1 VVGNLVRRRTRQEA
15 LGAGHALLLTT
26 IRSAPALTFAV
37 PVIDLHCHVLSGI
50 DDGPATIDGSVA
62 LARAAAADGT
72 RLLVATPH
80 VNSRYPNEPEP
91 IARGVEE
98 LNMRLAAEG
107 IALEVR
113 SGAELAMT
121 RLVEMQATQIQR
133 FALGGGEWLLVECP
147 LSSASTGFDILVL
160 DLQRRGHRVLLAHPE
175 RCPAFHREP
184 HMLGSLVSA
193 GALTSIT
200 AGALVGRFGGEVR
213 RFALRLVRDGMA
225 HSVASD
231 AHDPVRRPPTM
242 KVDLEAAE
250 LGPLAHWLT
259 EAVPSAI
266 LEGHEIPPQPSVV
279 IPAVEQAS
287 RSRWHLPHR

>member
-1 VVGNLVRRRTRQEA
+1 
-15 LGAGHALLLTT
+15 
-26 IRSAPALTFAV
+26 
-37 PVIDLHCHVLSGI
+37 VIDLHCHVLPGI
-50 DDGPATIDGSVA
+50 DDGPATIEGSVA

-72 RLLVATPH
+72 RVLVGTPH
-80 VNSRYPNEPEP
+80 VSSRYRNDPES
-91 IARGVEE
+91 IARGVEQ

-107 IALEVR
+107 VALEIR
-113 SGAELAMT
+113 GGAELAMT

-147 LSSASTGFDILVL
+147 LSSAATGFEILVL
-160 DLQRRGHRVLLAHPE
+160 ELQRRGHRILLAHPE

-184 HMLGSLVSA
+184 HMLEALVSA

-213 RFALRLVRDGMA
+213 RFALRLVRDGVA

-231 AHDPVRRPPTM
+231 AHDHIRRPPTI
-242 KVDLEAAE
+242 KADLKAAE
-250 LGPLAHWLT
+250 LGPLAAWLT

-266 LEGHEIPPQPSVV
+266 LDGNEIPPRPIVAL
-279 IPAVEQAS
+279 PAEERAP
-287 RSRWHLPHR
+287 RSRWRLPRGRG